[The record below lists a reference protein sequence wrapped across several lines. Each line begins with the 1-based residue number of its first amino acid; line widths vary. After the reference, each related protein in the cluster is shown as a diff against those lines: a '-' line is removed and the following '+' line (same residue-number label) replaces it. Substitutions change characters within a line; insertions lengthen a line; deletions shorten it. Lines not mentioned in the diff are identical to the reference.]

1 MVAEYSGLP
10 APVPVA
16 DGARV
21 MEELNAGGGAR
32 MMSVATR
39 ELVGAAK
46 SGAMSVVRSSSTVI
60 AGRVAITTLVPRIRV
75 RVTVNVEVEVDVEVV
90 VGSLLEGA
98 GAGAGSWGMAVA
110 SKGRRRMEERVRVRC
125 GERIAGE
132 GERRLRNR
140 VWYIDGS

>member
-1 MVAEYSGLP
+1 MKLAGEGPVTVAEYSGLP

-39 ELVGAAK
+39 ELVGAAT
-46 SGAMSVVRSSSTVI
+46 SGAVSVVRSSTEI
-60 AGRVAITTLVPRIRV
+60 AGRVAMTTAVPRIRV
-75 RVTVNVEVEVDVEVV
+75 RVTVNVEVEVEVV

-98 GAGAGSWGMAVA
+98 GAGAGS
-110 SKGRRRMEERVRVRC
+110 
-125 GERIAGE
+125 
-132 GERRLRNR
+132 
-140 VWYIDGS
+140 